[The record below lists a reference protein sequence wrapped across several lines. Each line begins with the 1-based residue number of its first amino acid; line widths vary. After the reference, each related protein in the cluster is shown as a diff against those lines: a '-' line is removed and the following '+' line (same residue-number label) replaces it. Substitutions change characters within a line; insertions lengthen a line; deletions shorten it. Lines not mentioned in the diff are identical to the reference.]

1 MSQAVLDQLKQLA
14 TQLSRAERARLAEWL
29 ASPEEDQSAGSS
41 PRPVHS
47 LYGVCADLGPSPT
60 DADIDEARRDL
71 WDDFP
76 RRDII

>member
-29 ASPEEDQSAGSS
+29 AAPEDATDVGSA
-41 PRPVHS
+41 PRPVYS
-47 LYGVCADLGPSPT
+47 LYGAYADLGPVPT
-60 DADIDEARRDL
+60 DAEIDEARRET
-71 WDDFP
+71 WANFP

>member
-29 ASPEEDQSAGSS
+29 AAPEDDQSAGSS
-41 PRPVHS
+41 LRHVHS
-47 LYGVCADLGPSPT
+47 LYGACADLGSVPS
-60 DADIDEARRDL
+60 DADIDDVRRDM

-76 RRDII
+76 RRDLT